1 MIKHPGRLI
10 SILYRKG
17 LIYKNIHLKEI
28 DITASEQ
35 PFMSALFWQ
44 DGVSQD
50 LLSRYLYIDKA
61 STARVIQSLIK
72 KGLVTK
78 EKDKDDK
85 RINRIFLTEKG
96 RNCREDIFSVLD
108 DWGDILTDDMPPEEK
123 DIAYNYLERM
133 VKNVENYIED
143 KKKDL
148 KCGCK

>member
-108 DWGDILTDDMPPEEK
+108 DWGDILTSDMPPEEK
-123 DIAYNYLERM
+123 DIAYDYLERM

>member
-108 DWGDILTDDMPPEEK
+108 DWGDILTSDMPPEEK
-123 DIAYNYLERM
+123 DIAYDYLERM
-133 VKNVENYIED
+133 VKNVENYIEE
-143 KKKDL
+143 KKRSDIFGK
-148 KCGCK
+148 